1 MRRQISLSPTFRDT
15 VARAELSLSAL
26 ARAAGVAEST
36 IFHLLN
42 PASHPER
49 RGGMRRDTAWK
60 LANAFARLTG
70 QNPDAAY
77 RALIAEASAAVPAA
91 AHR

>member
-1 MRRQISLSPTFRDT
+1 MRRQIRLAPTFRDT
-15 VARAELSLSAL
+15 VARAELSVTRL

-36 IFHLLN
+36 IFHLIN
-42 PASHPER
+42 PAAHPER
-49 RGGMRRDTAWK
+49 RGGMRRETAWK

-77 RALIAEASAAVPAA
+77 VALIAETPAAVSDAP
-91 AHR
+91 HD

>member
-1 MRRQISLSPTFRDT
+1 MRRQIRLSPSFRDT
-15 VARAELSLSAL
+15 VARAEITLADL

-36 IFHLLN
+36 VFHLLN
-42 PASHPER
+42 PAAHPER

-70 QNPDAAY
+70 QDPEAAY
-77 RALIAEASAAVPAA
+77 AALIAETLAAVPAA